1 MADVRN
7 YAKLTRRYAKFSL
20 AGVLALLAL
29 VVLVIGGKPESA
41 QAAPVACPK
50 FRVMNND
57 RIGKVSFPAG
67 YYSVSLLNGNKL
79 TCAQST
85 KLFQEFLQDWDGK
98 LRRPRPEPR
107 RCPNGAWTVQGRRY
121 RSRWLALASV
131 RSPAEMFMLGTEKL
145 GRRLAGALNRNAKR
159 KIEARDAAGR
169 PYTLELI
176 DDRTDLLELTV
187 ETRLPS
193 ASMKPQEGADHAAS

>member
-1 MADVRN
+1 MQRITGHEVSIEIHLD
-7 YAKLTRRYAKFSL
+7 
-20 AGVLALLAL
+20 
-29 VVLVIGGKPESA
+29 GKPAVTVPAQVESFDVSA
-41 QAAPVACPK
+41 CETYLGNTTPRPQLGTIELELQAGPEVRQFFDDLGA
-50 FRVMNND
+50 
-57 RIGKVSFPAG
+57 
-67 YYSVSLLNGNKL
+67 
-79 TCAQST
+79 
-85 KLFQEFLQDWDGK
+85 K